1 MYLSLYVCM
10 YVCIYIYIYIYT
22 YVYTHIHTTPCRPQC
37 LHLSCRRDQCLRL
50 YRPAPCSRT
59 HLGSS
64 QWGII
69 LVHCHYRFVCIYS
82 KAFALETWSTA
93 PSSSQ
98 VPHATASGSTGL
110 LKCNESSLLFIIVH
124 HSFTYIPCCM
134 MTLTYRV
141 YASPRLCDT
150 HSSSSSSS
158 CTLAG
163 CPGLQPDSWLPR
175 SSDPC
180 NGTYL

>member
-1 MYLSLYVCM
+1 MLRCLQLQQRRRSRGAD
-10 YVCIYIYIYIYT
+10 
-22 YVYTHIHTTPCRPQC
+22 TTSMRVRSAQ
-37 LHLSCRRDQCLRL
+37 SRRRDQCLRL